1 MSAEIPTTR
10 RSVPGIQIECFN
22 LCQTIGMEI
31 VERGHG
37 ITANAVHFPV
47 THSQVKS
54 SLEALKAFTER
65 ALVAIDVAQ
74 SEWRKEHA
82 SGN

>member
-1 MSAEIPTTR
+1 MS
-10 RSVPGIQIECFN
+10 GIQIACFD
-22 LCQTIGMEI
+22 LCQNIGMEI
-31 VERGHG
+31 EERGRS
-37 ITANAVHFPV
+37 ITASAVHFPV

-74 SEWRKEHA
+74 ADWRKEH
-82 SGN
+82 G